1 VRVGADTGADEW
13 EERSE
18 RLRSLPVKY
27 PTPLSSTVLQSCK
40 SEIHRR
46 TTAEE
51 IWRDT
56 DGQVDIFV
64 AGVGTGGT
72 ISGVGEVLK
81 QRKPDVKIV
90 AVEPLIHRFCPE
102 EPKSSQDTGN
112 RCRFCAG

>member
-1 VRVGADTGADEW
+1 
-13 EERSE
+13 
-18 RLRSLPVKY
+18 VKY
-27 PTPLSSTVLQSCK
+27 PTPLSSTVLHPANP
-40 SEIHRR
+40 EIHRR

-90 AVEPLIHRFCPE
+90 AVEPFDSPVLSGGTKGPHKI
-102 EPKSSQDTGN
+102 QGIG
-112 RCRFCAG
+112 AGFVPDNSTAQWWMNIQG